1 MRCALGA
8 GHFHRHLSA
17 PPPVISSISFDSAV
31 NAPTSRGRLHLLANR
46 HHHHHHHH
54 NNNKARKRISFS
66 LKTIPIM
73 PQNTFRTLRTTSSL
87 K

>member
-17 PPPVISSISFDSAV
+17 PLPVISSISFDSAV
-31 NAPTSRGRLHLLANR
+31 NAPTRRGRLHLLANR
-46 HHHHHHHH
+46 HHHH
-54 NNNKARKRISFS
+54 NKARKKTSFEKIPFV

-73 PQNTFRTLRTTSSL
+73 PPNMSRTLRTTSSP